1 MSPGCVYRALGLGG
15 GWAVVGVFWVS
26 CAFCVFL
33 VFWVF
38 GCFGCFVCFVCFGCP
53 WASFLYD
60 LQWKMNFWVFGP
72 RPPRLGLYNI
82 IN

>member
-26 CAFCVFL
+26 LAFCVFC

-38 GCFGCFVCFVCFGCP
+38 GCFGCFGCFVCFGC
-53 WASFLYD
+53 
-60 LQWKMNFWVFGP
+60 
-72 RPPRLGLYNI
+72 LGVRVGLLCVCFTKENEVLGVWTPSAPFAPI
-82 IN
+82 